1 MIDPRLLLLS
11 PSDTVFLLREAIAP
25 GTRIQLEEGSIV
37 VAARLGLGHKV
48 ARQAIK
54 LENAFLST
62 DAPIG
67 TASADIAAGEWVHV
81 HNLRSDYTATHARG
95 G

>member
-48 ARQAIK
+48 ARRAIK
-54 LENAFLST
+54 AGERVFKYG
-62 DAPIG
+62 APIG